1 MSERIMKRE
10 LGEAKQTIISMG
22 MLIADYEK
30 ALKYRGYMD
39 KRIESMRNKHNLGTT
54 MQMSNGEP
62 LYFERIME
70 IVSMYYNEPKED
82 IRGTKRPRNL
92 VDARHMFCYLA
103 KQNTSATLKE
113 IGAYI
118 GGKDHS
124 TVLHAIDKITDLL
137 QSDKLMQRDYNK
149 IIQFIK

>member
-54 MQMSNGEP
+54 CL
-62 LYFERIME
+62 LYT
-70 IVSMYYNEPKED
+70 SPS
-82 IRGTKRPRNL
+82 PR
-92 VDARHMFCYLA
+92 D
-103 KQNTSATLKE
+103 S
-113 IGAYI
+113 
-118 GGKDHS
+118 
-124 TVLHAIDKITDLL
+124 
-137 QSDKLMQRDYNK
+137 
-149 IIQFIK
+149 

>member
-30 ALKYRGYMD
+30 ALKRCGYMVE
-39 KRIESMRNKHNLGTT
+39 RIEIMRNKHNLGAT

-62 LYFERIME
+62 VEFDRIIQ
-70 IVSMYYNEPKED
+70 IVSMYYNESKED
-82 IRGTKRPRNL
+82 IRGSKRHRNL

-103 KQNTSATLKE
+103 KHNTATTLKE

-124 TVLHAIDKITDLL
+124 TVIHAIDKITDLL
-137 QSDKLMQRDYNK
+137 QTYKPMQRDYNK
-149 IIQFIK
+149 IIQLIK

>member
-30 ALKYRGYMD
+30 ALKKCGYMAERIAIMRD
-39 KRIESMRNKHNLGTT
+39 KHSLGAT

-70 IVSMYYNEPKED
+70 IVSIYYNETKED

-92 VDARHMFCYLA
+92 VDARHMFCYLS
-103 KQNTSATLKE
+103 KQNTSSTLKE

-137 QSDKLMQRDYNK
+137 QNNKLMQRDYNK
-149 IIQFIK
+149 IIQLIK